1 MADKH
6 DFKHYQKSL
15 DCYDTLKGYLT
26 RKGLG
31 MEVAERGVTAT
42 TVDLLEGLFS
52 SLEPDMSY
60 TVSTGGGFDN
70 GGGLPRSFDNAVPG
84 CEDYE

>member
-1 MADKH
+1 MPDKH

-15 DCYDTLKGYLT
+15 DCYDTIKGYLT

-31 MEVAERGVTAT
+31 VEVAERGVTAT

-52 SLEPDMSY
+52 SLEPEFLP
-60 TVSTGGGFDN
+60 VSGGGFDN
-70 GGGLPRSFDNAVPG
+70 GGGLPRGFDNAVPG